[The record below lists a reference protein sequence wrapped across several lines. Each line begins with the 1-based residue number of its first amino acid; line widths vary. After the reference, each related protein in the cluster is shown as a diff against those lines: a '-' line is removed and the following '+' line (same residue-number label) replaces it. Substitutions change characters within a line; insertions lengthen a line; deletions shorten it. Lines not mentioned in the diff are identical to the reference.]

1 MAPFHYCQNSFLS
14 ASENSKKLLLNIAKD
29 HDYRISAV
37 VADPDIVAIYNSIH
51 PVVEQYSS
59 QYVQYKI
66 SKASHHSS
74 TVTVEDLF
82 ALLSP
87 KKIRVWDASVIS
99 CFDSDTAEYA
109 GVFPQGRA
117 PFYSGDREERVAALE
132 ALQGALIPYPD
143 LVATL
148 VDIEQTTTEMRTQI
162 LIQKQKEEILRLTG
176 VELERQRIILCNQ
189 LYSNVG
195 KLMSKFKDS
204 PDNVAN
210 YFDFEML
217 RHPVRSREQIIS
229 GTVAGGATKNL
240 LSQDFTAD
248 MEFTIENSGNTDL
261 SFALVPTVSGDC
273 SLTGVILHPAEI
285 LDFTA
290 VELGDI
296 NNKFFNVT
304 NIYPSEQGRYSVTFI
319 E

>member
-29 HDYRISAV
+29 HDYRVSAV
-37 VADPDIVAIYNSIH
+37 VTDPDIVAIYNVVH
-51 PVVEQYSS
+51 PIVTQYAS

-82 ALLSP
+82 TLLSP
-87 KKIRVWDASVIS
+87 KKIRVWDANVMS
-99 CFDSDTAEYA
+99 CFDTDTAEYA
-109 GVFPQGRA
+109 GIFPQGHV
-117 PFYSGDREERVAALE
+117 PFYSGDREERIAALE
-132 ALQGALIPYPD
+132 ALQAALLPYTD
-143 LVATL
+143 LAATL
-148 VDIEQTTTEMRTQI
+148 VDIEQTTTDMKAKI
-162 LIQKQKEEILRLTG
+162 LIQKQKEEILRLTS

-204 PDNVAN
+204 PDNITN

-217 RHPVRSREQIIS
+217 RHSAKPKEQVVS
-229 GTVAGGATKNL
+229 GTIAGGQTKNL

-248 MEFTIENSGNTDL
+248 MEFTIENTGDTDL
-261 SFALVPTVSGDC
+261 SFALVPTAISDC
-273 SLTGVILHPAEI
+273 SSAGVILHPAEI
-285 LDFTA
+285 SDFTA
-290 VELGDI
+290 GDLGDI
-296 NNKFFNVT
+296 SNKFFNVT
-304 NIYPSEQGRYSVTFI
+304 NIYPSEQGSYSVTFI